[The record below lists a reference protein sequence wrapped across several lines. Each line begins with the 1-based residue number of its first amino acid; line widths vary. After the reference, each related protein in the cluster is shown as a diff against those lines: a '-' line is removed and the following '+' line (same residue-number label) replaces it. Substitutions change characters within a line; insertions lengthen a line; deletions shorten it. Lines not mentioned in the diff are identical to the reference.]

1 MASAGDWH
9 ELLVEQLSLGLP
21 DIEFAVQHADIL
33 YQLAANPVVENGG
46 GQFLEILPL
55 VKLMVR

>member
-1 MASAGDWH
+1 MTPAGDWH

-33 YQLAANPVVENGG
+33 YQSAANPVVENG

-55 VKLMVR
+55 VKLMVG